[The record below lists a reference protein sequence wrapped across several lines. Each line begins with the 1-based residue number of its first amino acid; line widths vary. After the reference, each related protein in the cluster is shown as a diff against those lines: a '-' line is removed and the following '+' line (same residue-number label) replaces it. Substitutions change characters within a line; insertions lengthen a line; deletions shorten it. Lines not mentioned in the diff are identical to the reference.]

1 MGKIVLYD
9 MLSFKMPLYKQ
20 MLHLYSTFLENLFT
34 KDDVDDFKNIT
45 KYISDSIKIININDS
60 YLLFQDALIYN
71 RITGPINYTIYSEGF
86 TYDTTT
92 TGSRIPPINFTYK
105 YLEELYDLT
114 YDLCKFVLDPRLK
127 HKFIQWLYEEYDFEI
142 NLFNIIKQEMGF
154 GFKKNKSLKKRTKTP
169 KRSNVSKSL
178 KSVKSVKSLKK
189 RANTPKRSKASK
201 SVKRLKSVKSVKSLK
216 KREKTS
222 KPSKASKHVR
232 KYDM

>member
-1 MGKIVLYD
+1 
-9 MLSFKMPLYKQ
+9 

-34 KDDVDDFKNIT
+34 KDEVDEFKNI
-45 KYISDSIKIININDS
+45 KQYISDSIKIININDS
-60 YLLFQDALIYN
+60 YLNFKNAID
-71 RITGPINYTIYSEGF
+71 PINYTIYSEGF
-86 TYDTTT
+86 TYSAETI
-92 TGSRIPPINFTYK
+92 GPYVPPITFTYK

-142 NLFNIIKQEMGF
+142 NLFDMIKQEMGF

-178 KSVKSVKSLKK
+178 KNVKSVKSLKK

-201 SVKRLKSVKSVKSLK
+201 SVKSVKSLK
-216 KREKTS
+216 KRAKTP
-222 KPSKASKHVR
+222 KRSKASKHVR